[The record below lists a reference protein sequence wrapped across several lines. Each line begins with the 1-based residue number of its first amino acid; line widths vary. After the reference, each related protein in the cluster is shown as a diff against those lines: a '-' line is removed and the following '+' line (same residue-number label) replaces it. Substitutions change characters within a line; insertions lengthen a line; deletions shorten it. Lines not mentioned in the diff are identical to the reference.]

1 MTRLIV
7 CALIVIL
14 TDTNRKLSEKMNK
27 SQFIKQTAKNLNTSE
42 QTIIQAMENMR
53 LSGTQSAAQLTIEV
67 GLIDN
72 KTQTAQN
79 NRKFWQLR

>member
-1 MTRLIV
+1 
-7 CALIVIL
+7 
-14 TDTNRKLSEKMNK
+14 MNK